1 MVMLALG
8 YALRRKWAKELP
20 AMPDPDMR
28 TLGLD
33 MLRVEMWDVSSS
45 TVEEPSILLLATAW
59 RTTKD
64 AFLYIRVFRVV

>member
-1 MVMLALG
+1 
-8 YALRRKWAKELP
+8 
-20 AMPDPDMR
+20 MPDPDMR

-45 TVEEPSILLLATAW
+45 TVEEPCILLLATAW